1 MMYEIMQ
8 SEIIFCAATWLGS
21 FRGELFLN

>member
-8 SEIIFCAATWLGS
+8 CEIIFCVATWLGS
-21 FRGELFLN
+21 FSGELFLN